1 MMNGARI
8 DASET
13 FPGKTT
19 FKFSG
24 TLITGAI
31 LSFAE
36 PTFNDNSETVAAVA
50 IVKSASVNSASKLK
64 YAT

>member
-1 MMNGARI
+1 MINGARI

-36 PTFNDNSETVAAVA
+36 PIFNDN
-50 IVKSASVNSASKLK
+50 
-64 YAT
+64 YARGI